1 MSKSVKNLIIR
12 EYQARLQGFDDA
24 ALISIRGVSS
34 NDTNKLRKTL
44 RDKQIKVSVIRN
56 ALARKAFEG
65 TPLAN
70 LGPLLE
76 GSSAL
81 AYGGASVV
89 EVARELVA
97 IIESMPTVE
106 LKGAVLDGTLYKG
119 KAGVTE
125 VSKFPTR
132 VEAEAQAVTL
142 LLGPGRSLVGQV
154 LGPGRTVAGL
164 VKAIETK
171 LEKGEAISKK

>member
-97 IIESMPTVE
+97 ILESMPTVE

-125 VSKFPTR
+125 LSKFPTR
-132 VEAEAQAVTL
+132 AEAQAQAVTL
-142 LLGPGRSLVGQV
+142 LLGPGRNLVGQV

-164 VKAIETK
+164 VKAIEAK